1 MKEYLA
7 IVTAEHAYLR
17 AEAENENGENLSGI
31 EDEIFSGWAVK
42 VLEKLSGKQYL
53 KIETHYGYSGY
64 VKEEEIKP
72 ITEDE
77 LEKRQDKD
85 RFFRLGISEADLLDA
100 PKVQGLPLELLLKS
114 CIVELLEKEVVPG
127 WSKVRSGAG
136 REGFIHTV
144 NLRERKEDDGYLSE
158 KNTEGK
164 GYFHAMRQRLA
175 VEEETFRERIKE
187 SALEYMGTQYRWG
200 GKSSQGIDCSG
211 LTFMSYL
218 NSGLLIYRDAS
229 IREEFPVS
237 PVKQEDLKTG
247 DLIFFPGHVALY
259 LGNGKYI
266 HSTGYVK
273 TPYVTINSL
282 REEDEDY
289 REDLAQKITGCGSVF
304 I

>member
-1 MKEYLA
+1 
-7 IVTAEHAYLR
+7 
-17 AEAENENGENLSGI
+17 
-31 EDEIFSGWAVK
+31 
-42 VLEKLSGKQYL
+42 
-53 KIETHYGYSGY
+53 
-64 VKEEEIKP
+64 
-72 ITEDE
+72 
-77 LEKRQDKD
+77 
-85 RFFRLGISEADLLDA
+85 
-100 PKVQGLPLELLLKS
+100 
-114 CIVELLEKEVVPG
+114 
-127 WSKVRSGAG
+127 
-136 REGFIHTV
+136 
-144 NLRERKEDDGYLSE
+144 
-158 KNTEGK
+158 
-164 GYFHAMRQRLA
+164 MRQRHA

>member
-42 VLEKLSGKQYL
+42 VLEKLPGKQYL

-144 NLRERKEDDGYLSE
+144 NLRRTYYRYADHFADRPCTSE
-158 KNTEGK
+158 AYRRRRFPPGNLPGC
-164 GYFHAMRQRLA
+164 A
-175 VEEETFRERIKE
+175 
-187 SALEYMGTQYRWG
+187 SGT
-200 GKSSQGIDCSG
+200 
-211 LTFMSYL
+211 
-218 NSGLLIYRDAS
+218 
-229 IREEFPVS
+229 
-237 PVKQEDLKTG
+237 
-247 DLIFFPGHVALY
+247 
-259 LGNGKYI
+259 
-266 HSTGYVK
+266 
-273 TPYVTINSL
+273 
-282 REEDEDY
+282 
-289 REDLAQKITGCGSVF
+289 
-304 I
+304 